1 MKTYFLSFTLCFILF
16 GKTYS
21 QTNELYFASFPTLS
35 PDGKTLVYCYETD
48 LWKADLSTK
57 TATRLTAM
65 QGNESRPKI
74 SPDGKWIAFSSN
86 QYGSLDV
93 YVMPLT
99 GGEIK
104 QVTFHEAGE
113 RVDGWSWDSQKI
125 YINSSAYNGGTAYT
139 IPVTGGTPKRIFTHF
154 FNRIH
159 SVAEHPTS
167 GELFFNDTWE
177 SDNQAQRKG
186 YKGDFNPDIQSYN
199 LKTKEHKRYTD
210 YKGKDMWATI
220 DRSGKLY
227 FVSDEDNGEYN
238 LYTFDNN
245 KKKQL
250 TSFKESIKYP
260 QVSANGEKIV
270 FEKDYQLWLYDVASK
285 RSEKLNFNVVRNVT
299 LPKSQDFN
307 VRSNISAFDVAPDNK
322 KLAFVS
328 RGELFV
334 SDIEGKY
341 VQLIKTRPDGRVE
354 EVKWLSDSRNLIFSQ
369 TAGGYQNWFSIAADG
384 SAPEKQLTSDTRNNR
399 ELILNKDRSMGVYNS
414 GRDEVRTIDLKT
426 FVSKTIVKDEIWAF
440 QSVAPSFSP
449 NDEYVVF
456 TAHRDFEQDIFIHQ
470 LATNKTINLT
480 NTGVTETDPY
490 WSPDG
495 NYLYFTS
502 QRLKPS
508 YPFGTPNAKVYRL
521 PLTKIDPPYRADKFA
536 ELFKKEEPKKE
547 EPKKEADKKVEDK
560 KPDEKKPEEKKEEPK
575 KIIKPIE
582 LDLDDLM
589 DRLEQVGPNFGAQ
602 SSPFVIQKDA
612 KTFVFYLSNHDEGTT
627 NLFKTT
633 YEPFMPNKT
642 EKIEGSTGFGY
653 DFVQADGKYYLLMGG
668 NINKLNID
676 ANKVEKIDIGFTFRR
691 NFADEFSQMVQ
702 ETWANVEENFYNE
715 NFHGLDWKKTYE
727 RYSKF
732 VPYLNNRQDLRILL
746 NDMLGE
752 LNSSHMGFSS
762 FGNEENTQYS
772 TRTLATGILFDD
784 ENPYQVARIIKK
796 SVADRKGKDIQAGDI
811 LTKVNGEEVN
821 PTKNRDYYFAKP
833 SLDAELELTFNRN
846 GTPYTVKL
854 HPTSTGQQNENLY
867 DEWINY
873 NQSQVD
879 IKSKN
884 RIGYVHMKNMGLGEY
899 DKFVIDMTQDWYK
912 KDALIFDLRYNT
924 GGNVHDLV
932 LNFLSQK
939 PYLQW
944 KYREGKLTPQPNF
957 SPAGKPIILL
967 INEQSLSDA
976 EMTAEGFKALN
987 LGKIIGTET
996 YRWIIFT
1003 SGKGLVDGSF
1013 YRLPSWG
1020 CYTLDGKNIEKEGVK
1035 PDIYIKQTFT
1045 DRLENRDPQ
1054 LDKAIEEIL
1063 KGMK

>member
-1 MKTYFLSFTLCFILF
+1 MKTYFLSLIICLIVFS
-16 GKTYS
+16 KTFA

-93 YVMPLT
+93 YVMPLA

-104 QVTFHEAGE
+104 QITFHEAGE

-139 IPVTGGTPKRIFTHF
+139 IAVTGGTPKRIFTHF

-186 YKGDFNPDIQSYN
+186 YKGDFNPDVQSYN
-199 LKTKEHKRYTD
+199 LKTKEYKKYTD
-210 YKGKDMWATI
+210 YRGKDMWVTI

-227 FVSDEDNGEYN
+227 FVSDEDNSEYN

-250 TSFKESIKYP
+250 TNFKESIKYP

-299 LPKSQDFN
+299 LPQSQDFN
-307 VRSNISAFDVAPDNK
+307 VRNNISAFDVAPDNK

-354 EVKWLSDSRNLIFSQ
+354 EVKWLSDSRNLVFSQ
-369 TAGGYQNWFSIAADG
+369 TVGGYQNWFSIAADG
-384 SAPEKQLTSDTRNNR
+384 STPEKQLTTDTRNNR
-399 ELILNKDRSMGVYNS
+399 DLVLNKDRSMGVYNS

-426 FVSKTIVKDEIWAF
+426 FVSKTIAKDEIWAF
-440 QSVAPSFSP
+440 QSAAPSFSP
-449 NDEYVVF
+449 NDEYVLF

-521 PLTKIDPPYRADKFA
+521 PLTKIDPPYRTDKFA

-547 EPKKEADKKVEDK
+547 EPKKEADKK
-560 KPDEKKPEEKKEEPK
+560 PDEKKPEEKKEEPK
-575 KIIKPIE
+575 KIKPIE

-589 DRLEQVGPNFGAQ
+589 DRLEQVGPNFGSQ
-602 SSPFVIQKDA
+602 SGSFVIQKDA
-612 KTFVFYLSNHDEGTT
+612 KTFVFYLSNHDEGTN

-633 YEPFMPNKT
+633 YEPFVATKT
-642 EKIEGSTGFGY
+642 EKIDGATGFGY

-668 NINKLNID
+668 NINKLNVD

-762 FGNEENTQYS
+762 FGTEENTQYS

-784 ENPYQVARIIKK
+784 ENPYRVARIIQK

-821 PTKNRDYYFAKP
+821 PAKNRDYYFARP

-846 GTPYTVKL
+846 GTPYSVKL
-854 HPTSTGQQNENLY
+854 HPTSTGQQNDNLY
-867 DEWINY
+867 DEWISH

-879 IKSKN
+879 TKSKN

-957 SPAGKPIILL
+957 SPAAKPIILL

-976 EMTAEGFKALN
+976 EMTAEGFKTLN
-987 LGKIIGTET
+987 LGKIVGTET

-1035 PDIYIKQTFT
+1035 PDIYIKQSFT
-1045 DRLENRDPQ
+1045 DRLEDRDPQ

-1063 KGMK
+1063 KGLK

>member
-1 MKTYFLSFTLCFILF
+1 MKKHFLTWVALIGVAFASF
-16 GKTYS
+16 GQS
-21 QTNELYFASFPTLS
+21 SELYFASFPTLS
-35 PDGKTLVYCYETD
+35 PDGKTLVFCYETD

-57 TATRLTAM
+57 TAARLTAM

-74 SPDGKWIAFSSN
+74 SPDGKWIAFTSN

-104 QVTFHEAGE
+104 QLTFSEAGE
-113 RVDGWSWDSQKI
+113 RVESWSWDSQKL
-125 YINSSAYNGGTAYT
+125 YIQSNANNGGTVYT
-139 IPVTGGTPKRIFTHF
+139 IPVGGGTPKRVFKHF
-154 FNRIH
+154 FNRVH

-186 YKGDFNPDIQSYN
+186 YKGEFNPDVQSYN
-199 LKTKEHKRYTD
+199 LKTKEYKRYTD
-210 YKGKDMWATI
+210 YLGKDMWVTI
-220 DRSGKLY
+220 DRGGKIY

-238 LYTFDNN
+238 LYTFENN

-260 QVSANGEKIV
+260 QVSANGEKIA

-285 RSEKLNFNVVRNVT
+285 RSEKLAFTVIRNFT
-299 LPKSQDFN
+299 LPQSQDFN
-307 VRSNISAFDVAPDNK
+307 VRNSISSFDTAPDNK

-328 RGELFV
+328 RGQLFV
-334 SDIEGKY
+334 SDLEGKY
-341 VQLIKTRPDGRVE
+341 IQQLKTRPDGRVG
-354 EVKWLSDSRNLIFSQ
+354 EVKWLADSRTLIFSQ
-369 TAGGYQNWFSIAADG
+369 TVGGYQNWFSTAADG
-384 SAPEKQLTSDTRNNR
+384 SSPEKQLTSDARNNR
-399 ELILNKDRSMGVYNS
+399 DLVLNKDRSMGVYNS
-414 GRDEVRTIDLKT
+414 GRDEVRTIDLKI

-449 NDEYVVF
+449 NDEYVLF

-470 LATNKTINLT
+470 LATAKTINLT
-480 NTGVTETDPY
+480 NTGITETDPY

-495 NYLYFTS
+495 NYIYFTS
-502 QRLKPS
+502 QRLKAS
-508 YPFGTPNAKVYRL
+508 YPFGMPNSKVYRL
-521 PLTKIDPPYRADKFA
+521 ALTKIDAPYRADKFA

-547 EPKKEADKKVEDK
+547 EPKKVEEKKT
-560 KPDEKKPEEKKEEPK
+560 DEKKPEEKKEEPK
-575 KIIKPIE
+575 KIKPIE
-582 LDLDDLM
+582 LDLTDLM
-589 DRLEQVGPNFGAQ
+589 DRIEQIGPNFGTQ
-602 SSPFVIQKDA
+602 NSPIVIQKDA
-612 KTFVFYLSNHDEGTT
+612 KTFVLYLSNHDEGTY
-627 NLFKTT
+627 NLYKTT
-633 YEPFMPNKT
+633 YEPFVATKT
-642 EKIEGSTGFGY
+642 EKIEGASGFFS
-653 DFVQADGKYYLLMGG
+653 DFVQADGKYYGLLGG
-668 NINKLNID
+668 NIHKLNLD

-715 NFHGLDWKKTYE
+715 TFHGLDWKKTYDK
-727 RYSKF
+727 YSKF
-732 VPYLNNRQDLRILL
+732 VPYLNNRQDLRTLL

-762 FGNEENTQYS
+762 FGNEENTLYS

-784 ENPYQVARIIKK
+784 ENPYRVAGIIKK
-796 SVADRKGKDIQAGDI
+796 SAADRKGKDIQVGDV
-811 LTKVNGEEVN
+811 LTKVNGEAVN
-821 PTKNRDYYFAKP
+821 STQNRDYYFSKP
-833 SLDAELELTFNRN
+833 SLDAELELTFDRN
-846 GTPYTVKL
+846 GSPYTVRL
-854 HPTSTGQQNENLY
+854 HPASLGQQRDNLY
-867 DEWINY
+867 DEWIAHNQNY
-873 NQSQVD
+873 VD
-879 IKSKN
+879 TKSNN
-884 RIGYVHMKNMGLGEY
+884 RVAYVHMKDMGLGEY
-899 DKFVIDMTQDWYK
+899 EKFVVDMTQDWYK
-912 KDALIFDLRYNT
+912 KDALIVDLRYNT

-932 LNFLSQK
+932 LNFLSQR

-957 SPAGKPIILL
+957 SPAAKPIVLL

-976 EMTAEGFKALN
+976 EMTATGFKALN

-1035 PDIYIKQTFT
+1035 PDVYVKQTFV
-1045 DRLENRDPQ
+1045 DRLQDKDPQ
-1054 LDKAIEEIL
+1054 LDKALEELL
-1063 KGMK
+1063 KGLK

>member
-1 MKTYFLSFTLCFILF
+1 MKTYFLSLILCLIVFS
-16 GKTYS
+16 KTFA
-21 QTNELYFASFPTLS
+21 QTSELYFASFPTLS

-93 YVMPLT
+93 YVMPLA

-104 QVTFHEAGE
+104 QMTFHEAGE

-199 LKTKEHKRYTD
+199 LKTKEYKKYTD
-210 YKGKDMWATI
+210 YRGKDMWVTI
-220 DRSGKLY
+220 DRNGKLY

-250 TSFKESIKYP
+250 TNFKESIKYP

-299 LPKSQDFN
+299 LPQSQDFN
-307 VRSNISAFDVAPDNK
+307 VRNNISAFDVAPDNK
-322 KLAFVS
+322 KMAFVS

-369 TAGGYQNWFSIAADG
+369 TVGGYQNWFSIAADG
-384 SAPEKQLTSDTRNNR
+384 SVSEKQLTSDARNNR
-399 ELILNKDRSMGVYNS
+399 DLVLNKDRSMGVYNS

-426 FVSKTIVKDEIWAF
+426 FVSKTIAKDEIWAF
-440 QSVAPSFSP
+440 QSTAPSFSP

-547 EPKKEADKKVEDK
+547 ADKKVEDK

-575 KIIKPIE
+575 KIKPIE
-582 LDLDDLM
+582 LDLDDIM

-602 SSPFVIQKDA
+602 NGPFVIQKDA
-612 KTFVFYLSNHDEGTT
+612 KTFVFYLSNHDEGTN

-633 YEPFMPNKT
+633 YEPFVATKT
-642 EKIEGSTGFGY
+642 EKIDGATGFGY

-668 NINKLNID
+668 NINKLNVD

-784 ENPYQVARIIKK
+784 ENPYRVARIIRK

-821 PTKNRDYYFAKP
+821 PAKNRDYYFARP

-854 HPTSTGQQNENLY
+854 HPSSTGQQNENLY
-867 DEWINY
+867 DEWISH

-879 IKSKN
+879 TKSKN

-957 SPAGKPIILL
+957 SPAAKPIILL

-976 EMTAEGFKALN
+976 EMTAEGFKTLN

-1045 DRLENRDPQ
+1045 DRLEDRDPQ

-1063 KGMK
+1063 KGLK